1 MKRVTTKSSVARRF
15 IVEGRV
21 QGVFF
26 RDSTRRFAEPLG
38 ICGHAINLP
47 DGSVEVKACGS
58 EAAIADLRTW
68 LAAGPPMANVTRVTE
83 TEVAVF
89 DSGGFTTG

>member
-1 MKRVTTKSSVARRF
+1 MARAARRF

-38 ICGHAINLP
+38 ICGHAINLSN
-47 DGSVEVKACGS
+47 GNVEVRACGES
-58 EAAIADLRTW
+58 GSIEMLKAW
-68 LAAGPPMANVTRVTE
+68 LGEGPPMANVSAVSEE
-83 TEVAVF
+83 TIEPF
-89 DSGGFTTG
+89 ESDGFSTG

>member
-1 MKRVTTKSSVARRF
+1 MSLAARLF

-47 DGSVEVKACGS
+47 DGSVEVRACGS
-58 EAAIADLRTW
+58 AQAIADLRDW
-68 LAAGPPMANVTRVTE
+68 LADGPPMAEVSRVSEQAVEPFE
-83 TEVAVF
+83 TV
-89 DSGGFTTG
+89 GFRTG

>member
-1 MKRVTTKSSVARRF
+1 MALAARLF

-38 ICGHAINLP
+38 ICGHAINLSN
-47 DGSVEVKACGS
+47 GNVEVRACG
-58 EAAIADLRTW
+58 EADCVAKLRDW
-68 LAAGPPMANVTRVTE
+68 LKEGPPMATVVSVSEE
-83 TEVAVF
+83 TITPFES
-89 DSGGFTTG
+89 DGFRTG